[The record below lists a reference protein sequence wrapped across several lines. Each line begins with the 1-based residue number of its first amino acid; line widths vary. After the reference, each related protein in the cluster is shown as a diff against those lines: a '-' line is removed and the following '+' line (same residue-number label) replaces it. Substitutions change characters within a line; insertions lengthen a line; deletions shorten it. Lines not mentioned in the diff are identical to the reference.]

1 MTDAAIV
8 APGVP
13 GVAMSLVAALMRGAV
28 SALAV
33 AALLWVARRF
43 GRQIAGLLTGLPI
56 VSGPALVWLAHDRGL
71 EFAAGAAAGSMAAG
85 VPCAL
90 FALTCAHLAPRC
102 RRRVAVPVAGAS
114 CMAALWLLGRWGG
127 SLPWML
133 AAVATVCTL
142 CLAAMPRGL
151 TRTAPTAREAGSLR
165 AGLVTVWTAGVVSGL
180 ASLSAKALGP
190 QWAGML
196 SSLPLVAAAIVF
208 ELHRTGCNAQVQDF
222 LRGYIAGLFH
232 RSAFCAVFSLL
243 LVSQALLAALAAA
256 LTVTLLLGWGSLA
269 WAQRR
274 SWLAPLSSTPR

>member
-1 MTDAAIV
+1 MTDAAMV

-43 GRQIAGLLTGLPI
+43 GRQVAGLLTGLPI
-56 VSGPALVWLAHDRGL
+56 VSAPALVWLAHDRGL
-71 EFAAGAAAGSMAAG
+71 EFAAGAATGAMAAG
-85 VPCAL
+85 VPCAV
-90 FALTCAHLAPRC
+90 FALTYARLAPRC
-102 RRRVAVPVAGAS
+102 RRRVALPVAAAS
-114 CMAALWLLGRWGG
+114 CIAALWLPGRWGG
-127 SLPWML
+127 SPTWML
-133 AAVATVCTL
+133 AAVAAVCTL

-151 TRTAPTAREAGSLR
+151 PRAAPAVREAGSLR
-165 AGLVTVWTAGVVSGL
+165 AGLVTVWAAGGVSGL

-208 ELHRTGCNAQVQDF
+208 ELHRPGCPAQVQAF

-243 LVSQALLAALAAA
+243 LVSQGLLAALAAA
-256 LTVTLLLGWGSLA
+256 LAVTLPLGWGSLA

-274 SWLAPLSSTPR
+274 RWLGSLSSTPR